1 MHRHHGN
8 GGIGGGAVEL
18 MGLRHLAIGIQP
30 LAPQPVGGGGGPLAQ
45 LMHALLHQLGHLLQV
60 GQQAPPQG

>member
-18 MGLRHLAIGIQP
+18 VGFRHLAIGIQS
-30 LAPQPVGGGGGPLAQ
+30 LAPQPVGGGGGPLAE